1 VVSGK
6 VGPRE
11 LAEAALAGSA
21 LLHSLRWAGVSCAL
35 PAPPEVALAAVA
47 LRSWADDLSGLAG
60 DESAEH
66 RPPA

>member
-1 VVSGK
+1 VVSDR

-21 LLHSLRWAGVSCAL
+21 LLHSLRWAGVSCAI

-47 LRSWADDLSGLAG
+47 LRSWADDLSGLSG
-60 DESAEH
+60 DEPAEH

>member
-1 VVSGK
+1 MTSGR
-6 VGPRE
+6 VGPKE

-47 LRSWADDLSGLAG
+47 LRTWADDLNALA
-60 DESAEH
+60 AEQ

>member
-1 VVSGK
+1 VRSGR
-6 VGPRE
+6 VGPKE

-47 LRSWADDLSGLAG
+47 LRAWADDLNSLA
-60 DESAEH
+60 AEE

>member
-1 VVSGK
+1 MVGGR

-21 LLHSLRWAGVSCAL
+21 LLHSLRWAGVSCAI

>member
-1 VVSGK
+1 VTSGR
-6 VGPRE
+6 VGPKE

-47 LRSWADDLSGLAG
+47 LRTWADDLTSLA
-60 DESAEH
+60 AEQ

>member
-1 VVSGK
+1 VTSGR
-6 VGPRE
+6 VGPKE

-47 LRSWADDLSGLAG
+47 LRTWADDLNALA
-60 DESAEH
+60 AEQ

>member
-1 VVSGK
+1 MVGGR
-6 VGPRE
+6 VGPKE

-47 LRSWADDLSGLAG
+47 LRTWAEDLASLA
-60 DESAEH
+60 AKEH

>member
-1 VVSGK
+1 VVSGR

-21 LLHSLRWAGVSCAL
+21 LLHSLRWAGVSCAI

>member
-1 VVSGK
+1 VTGGR
-6 VGPRE
+6 VGPKE

-21 LLHSLRWAGVSCAL
+21 LLQSLRWAGVSCAL

-47 LRSWADDLSGLAG
+47 LHTWADDLYSLAL
-60 DESAEH
+60 EQ

>member
-1 VVSGK
+1 VVSDR

-21 LLHSLRWAGVSCAL
+21 LLHSLRWAGVSCAI

-47 LRSWADDLSGLAG
+47 LRSWADDLSGLTG
-60 DESAEH
+60 DEPAEH

>member
-1 VVSGK
+1 MTSGR
-6 VGPRE
+6 VGPKE

-47 LRSWADDLSGLAG
+47 LRTWADDLTSLA
-60 DESAEH
+60 AEH

>member
-1 VVSGK
+1 VVGDG

-21 LLHSLRWAGVSCAL
+21 LLHSLRWAGVSCAI

-47 LRSWADDLSGLAG
+47 LRAWADDLSGLAG
-60 DESAEH
+60 EPAEH